1 MSSSNNSVPDRR
13 PSSAPA
19 ERRPSILPLPAR
31 QPNMTRK
38 QEQRLFEQVKVQVLD
53 TATKYFDQTLMIIK
67 NWMKEESK

>member
-13 PSSAPA
+13 PATTLA